1 MVRALAFV
9 GMALAGL
16 VATQG
21 QATEQSPSDTIS
33 QTPVFTAPFVTVEFL
48 DQVSAEEEAR
58 RIEDEKL
65 TKVFLDLKSG
75 LLWAARDNG
84 RDIDW
89 RRATRYCSDLELA
102 SYSDWRL
109 PTLDELE
116 GLHRQMSTSQF
127 KVPAEITLTSC
138 CPWSSTKKTEDS
150 AWNFN
155 FRYRKPFSGA
165 LSYTYDLRALCVRSP
180 ASGENGLLLKKSKK
194 SKKTNKPRVEEQ

>member
-16 VATQG
+16 VATHG
-21 QATEQSPSDTIS
+21 QAAEQSPPDNTS

-48 DQVSAEEEAR
+48 DQISAEEEAR
-58 RIEDEKL
+58 RIEVERL
-65 TKVFLDLKSG
+65 TKVYFDFKSG

-89 RRATRYCSDLELA
+89 RRATRYCDEFELA
-102 SYSDWRL
+102 GYSDWRL

-116 GLHRQMSTSQF
+116 GLYRKMSTSQF
-127 KVPAEITLTSC
+127 KVPGEIRLTSC
-138 CPWSSTKKTEDS
+138 CPWSSTKKSEDS

-155 FRYRKPFSGA
+155 FQYRKPFSGA
-165 LSYTYDLRALCVRSP
+165 LSYTYDLRALCLRTP
-180 ASGENGLLLKKSKK
+180 ASDESIPLPPKKSKK
-194 SKKTNKPRVEEQ
+194 VKEEEL